1 MDHNLNLLHQ
11 NDFNLTNLYNHQ
23 KKSAI
28 TYGLEFKM
36 TSILEQLFK
45 NHPRFNKLKLQ
56 LTEGVEFELEDMTD
70 EMRKRGIREAF
81 RQENHKSSLKNKK
94 NLENAL
100 EKEIVKGWNII
111 LPSNVFDVIPDLI
124 QNPM

>member
-1 MDHNLNLLHQ
+1 
-11 NDFNLTNLYNHQ
+11 
-23 KKSAI
+23 
-28 TYGLEFKM
+28 
-36 TSILEQLFK
+36 
-45 NHPRFNKLKLQ
+45 
-56 LTEGVEFELEDMTD
+56 MTD

-124 QNPM
+124 QNHM